1 MLQYSRTP
9 GAHPQGA
16 IFNEM
21 RSKTKVLQE
30 ELGLNPADYP
40 DWSFDGSS
48 TGQASG
54 DNSDCILKCVCMLPC
69 TLLSVSCLSR
79 RRALETHDRRRVMGR
94 VSCPS
99 HMPTP

>member
-1 MLQYSRTP
+1 MQLPVHGLIIACLTP
-9 GAHPQGA
+9 STPVCLTGVETHRRRHQQGA

-30 ELGLNPADYP
+30 ELGFNPADYP

-54 DNSDCILKCVCMLPC
+54 DNSDCILKCVH
-69 TLLSVSCLSR
+69 TI
-79 RRALETHDRRRVMGR
+79 
-94 VSCPS
+94 PS
-99 HMPTP
+99 AK